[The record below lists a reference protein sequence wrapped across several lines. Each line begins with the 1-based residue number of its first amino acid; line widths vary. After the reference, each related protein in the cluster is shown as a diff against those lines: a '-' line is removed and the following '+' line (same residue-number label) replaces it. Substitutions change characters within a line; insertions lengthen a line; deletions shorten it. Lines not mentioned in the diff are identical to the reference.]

1 MTSTTPIVMITGA
14 SSGIGEAICR
24 LLVLNQCQVIGAA
37 RNEAKLQTLREELG
51 ESFHPFVLDV
61 NNAESVAGLLDRLP
75 AELQA
80 IDVLINNAG
89 HDIGGRR
96 SFEQGSA
103 EQWSHTIETNIQGLM
118 RVTHALIHGMLDRGR
133 GHILNMGSIAGIKP
147 FATVAAYVASKYAVH
162 GFSESLRLD
171 YAGKGIRI
179 SEIMPGMVRTGFASE
194 RLGSNDEAEAFYDSF
209 EQLLTPEDIAKT
221 VLFTLQ
227 QPRHVEIAQMVV
239 LPVS

>member
-1 MTSTTPIVMITGA
+1 VTTTIVMITGA

-24 LLVLNQCQVIGAA
+24 LLVGQQCRVIGAA
-37 RNEAKLQTLREELG
+37 RSEAKLQALAEELG

-61 NNAESVAGLLDRLP
+61 NNAESVASLLDRLP

-80 IDVLINNAG
+80 IDALINNAG

-118 RVTHALIHGMLDRGR
+118 RVTHAVIHGMLDRGR

-147 FATVAAYVASKYAVH
+147 FATVAAYVTSKYAVH

-194 RLGSNDEAEAFYDSF
+194 RLGDKDEAEAFYDSF
-209 EQLLTPEDIAKT
+209 EQILTPEDVAQT
-221 VLFTLQ
+221 VLFALQ
-227 QPRHVEIAQMVV
+227 QPRHVEIAQLVI